1 MYYIIS
7 IFQLPHAEN
16 KFFSLWDNFVSHCN
30 PGYVFVITFQK
41 EMNDLTDMTQR
52 VKMDLNKRS
61 FPEQM
66 TIKTLKYNP
75 QGFKIT
81 IN

>member
-1 MYYIIS
+1 MSLSIQVQPIS
-7 IFQLPHAEN
+7 PILIWGE
-16 KFFSLWDNFVSHCN
+16 
-30 PGYVFVITFQK
+30 
-41 EMNDLTDMTQR
+41 R
-52 VKMDLNKRS
+52 VKMDFNKRS
-61 FPEQM
+61 FPEQK